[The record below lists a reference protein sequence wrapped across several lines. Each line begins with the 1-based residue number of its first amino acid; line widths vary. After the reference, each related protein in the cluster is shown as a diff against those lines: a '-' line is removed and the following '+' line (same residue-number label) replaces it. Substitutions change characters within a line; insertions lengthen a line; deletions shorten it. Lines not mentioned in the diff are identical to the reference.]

1 MIRRLCIA
9 MLPLLLAACFQ
20 SENPHFVRSALVQ
33 PADLLGLRLNIENAP
48 KSIAYNLFRRDKNGG
63 VIWVT
68 DRKGAETTHNQV
80 IPLAGPDSFLFVMNT
95 NEETVQYAVL
105 ERLKSGAWGM
115 STIEL
120 SRESP
125 FADQNVAYA
134 RSIAARHGLS
144 LHVGDGT
151 TIESPL
157 TADAVLAM
165 FRDPDFLGALS
176 MQRSTIMLAPRARG
190 EPGEEL
196 RLDPESMQPA
206 LVGVALQPGTL
217 GTLGELAKPEGLAG
231 RYLQA
236 NPYHEDGLLPTTIR
250 LLDTG
255 QFEISTKDSRRAVI
269 SLFPF
274 NEAEGQYLAIK
285 DLEYGEEDN
294 PSHAVNIDYVV
305 RTSDGWIF
313 QSVTVQECVARSAIV
328 SMHRDL
334 MARAALR
341 HGLTWNGSDLS
352 GLKSIEQL
360 AALFGDGQFTSGL
373 SVDDERVE
381 RLFSRESIQTRLLD
395 K

>member
-1 MIRRLCIA
+1 MIRRLCTA

-20 SENPHFVRSALVQ
+20 SENPHFERSVLVQ
-33 PADLLGLRLNIENAP
+33 PADLLGQRLNIDDAP
-48 KSIAYNLFRRDKNGG
+48 SSIAYDLFRRDKNDG

-95 NEETVQYAVL
+95 DEETVQYAVL
-105 ERLKSGAWGM
+105 ERLKSRAWGM

-120 SRESP
+120 SRETP

-157 TADAVLAM
+157 TADAVLAL
-165 FRDPDFLGALS
+165 FRDPEFLGALS
-176 MQRSTIMLAPRARG
+176 MQRSTILLAPGARAA
-190 EPGEEL
+190 PGEEL
-196 RLDPESMQPA
+196 RLDPDSMPPA
-206 LVGVALQPGTL
+206 LVGVNLQPGSL
-217 GTLGELAKPEGLAG
+217 GTLGAPAKPEGLAG

-236 NPYHEDGLLPTTIR
+236 NPYHEDGLLPTTVR

-255 QFEISTKDSRRAVI
+255 QFEVSTKDSRRVLL

-285 DLEYGEEDN
+285 DLEYADEDN
-294 PSHAVNIDYVV
+294 PSHAVSIEYVV

-328 SMHRDL
+328 AMHRDL
-334 MARAALR
+334 MNRAALR

-352 GLKSIEQL
+352 GLKSIGQL

-373 SVDDERVE
+373 TVDDEHVE
-381 RLFSRESIQTRLLD
+381 RLFSRESIQSKLLD
-395 K
+395 E